1 MGGRAG
7 GLTRL
12 IVVLD
17 AAGVREVD
25 RLIRSTAEHEILP
38 RFRRLAA
45 ADIAEKRPGDMVTVA
60 DRAAEERLAVHLSAL
75 VPGSVVL
82 GEEAV
87 SADPAVMD
95 LLDGDAPVWIVDPID
110 GTHNFIA
117 HSPRFMTLVAL
128 AQHGELLASWSYAP
142 TFGTMAIATA
152 GGGAHVDG
160 ERVRVGPAPRV
171 LRYLDVIACQDKWWS
186 YEQREMFHALLEHGV
201 SFHYF
206 DLSSFEYVELA
217 SGRRTAMV
225 LTWELPWD
233 HAAGLLLYAEAGG
246 AVITHDGAPF
256 RLAGGNAMPFV
267 AAPDVECAMAL
278 HAALAGQSPSR
289 RR

>member
-1 MGGRAG
+1 M
-7 GLTRL
+7 
-12 IVVLD
+12 LD

-25 RLIRSTAEHEILP
+25 RLIRRTAEQEILP
-38 RFRRLAA
+38 RFRRLAVT
-45 ADIAEKRPGDMVTVA
+45 DIAEKQPGDMVTVA
-60 DRAAEERLAVHLSAL
+60 DRAAEERLAEHLASL

-87 SADPAVMD
+87 GADPAVMG

-128 AQHGELLASWSYAP
+128 AQRGELLASWSYAP
-142 TFGTMAIATA
+142 MLGTMATATA
-152 GGGAHVDG
+152 GGGAYADG
-160 ERVRVGPAPRV
+160 ERLRVRPVPRGQPGPA
-171 LRYLDVIACQDKWWS
+171 LRNLDVIACQDKWWS
-186 YEQREMFHALLEHGV
+186 PDQREMFYALQEHRV

-233 HAAGLLLYAEAGG
+233 HAAGLLLFAEAGG
-246 AVITHDGAPF
+246 VAVAHDGAPF
-256 RLAGGNAMPFV
+256 RLAGGNALPFV
-267 AAPDVECAMAL
+267 VAPDAET
-278 HAALAGQSPSR
+278 AALVQAALGGQSPS
-289 RR
+289 

>member
-1 MGGRAG
+1 M
-7 GLTRL
+7 
-12 IVVLD
+12 LD

-25 RLIRSTAEHEILP
+25 RLIRHTAQQEILP
-38 RFRRLAA
+38 RFRRLSA
-45 ADIAEKRPGDMVTVA
+45 ADITEKQPGDMVTVA
-60 DRAAEERLAVHLSAL
+60 DRAAEERLAGHLSSL

-87 SADPAVMD
+87 GADPAVMG

-142 TFGTMAIATA
+142 VLGVMATATA
-152 GGGAHVDG
+152 GGGAYLDG
-160 ERVRVGPAPRV
+160 ERLRLRPAAPV
-171 LRYLDVIACQDKWWS
+171 QSVAGLRNLDVITCQDKWWTP
-186 YEQREMFHALLEHGV
+186 EQREMFHALQEHRV

-206 DLSSFEYVELA
+206 DLSSFEYLELA

-225 LTWELPWD
+225 LTWEFPWD
-233 HAAGLLLYAEAGG
+233 HAAGLLLLAEAGG
-246 AVITHDGAPF
+246 VVVTHDDAPF
-256 RLAGGNAMPFV
+256 RLAGGNALPFV
-267 AAPDVECAMAL
+267 AAPDVPTARAL
-278 HAALAGQSPSR
+278 HAALRGESPS
-289 RR
+289 

>member
-1 MGGRAG
+1 
-7 GLTRL
+7 
-12 IVVLD
+12 VLD

-25 RLIRSTAEHEILP
+25 RLIRRTAEQEILP

-45 ADIAEKRPGDMVTVA
+45 EDITEKQPGDMVTVA
-60 DRAAEERLAVHLSAL
+60 DRAAEELLAQELSVL

-87 SADPAVMD
+87 GADPAVMG

-110 GTHNFIA
+110 GTHHFIA

-128 AQHGELLASWSYAP
+128 AQRGELLASWSYAP
-142 TFGTMAIATA
+142 AFGTMATAIA
-152 GGGAHVDG
+152 GGGAYADG
-160 ERVRVGPAPRV
+160 ERLSVRPAPSS
-171 LRYLDVIACQDKWWS
+171 LRHLDVVACQDKWWS
-186 YEQREMFHALLEHGV
+186 AEHREMVHSLLAHRV

-217 SGRRTAMV
+217 AGRRTAMV
-225 LTWELPWD
+225 LTWDLPWD

-246 AVITHDGAPF
+246 VVVAHDGEPF
-256 RLAGGNAMPFV
+256 RLAGGNALPFV
-267 AAPDVECAMAL
+267 AAPDAQCAAAL
-278 HAALAGQSPSR
+278 HTAMRGQSAS
-289 RR
+289 